1 MRALDE
7 KIKGFNLLELIVVV
21 VIIGVI
27 SAIGYPKFSDW
38 RVDRETRNSVIKIK
52 SLIQGINA
60 QVQRGQYAFVQ
71 VHILEEVDDGGER
84 KLIVTSKGMKPQK
97 LASLLNDGDSEWWND
112 SGEPDFENIC
122 KTTNDDTYWDD
133 NPFQGANNIEV
144 RQITLDNVA
153 TTWQGND
160 GAVCFS
166 KNDRW
171 YSGAPLLQTGSGDQ
185 IFVDSNLF
193 ICRRTNQRAKCDIN
207 DNGIPTTEHKNLYTI
222 EWSRFGNV
230 TYEKFKNNYIIDPKG
245 DRKWNKD
252 DPGEWV
258 KQQ

>member
-1 MRALDE
+1 MRAQDE

-38 RVDRETRNSVIKIK
+38 RLDRETRNSVIKIK

-71 VHILEEVDDGGER
+71 VHVEEDDG
-84 KLIVTSKGMKPQK
+84 LIVTSKGMKPQK

-112 SGEPDFENIC
+112 EGEPDFANIC
-122 KTTNDDTYWDD
+122 KTTDDDTYWDD

-153 TTWQGND
+153 TTWQGTD

-171 YSGAPLLQTGSGDQ
+171 YSGAPQLQTGTGDQ
-185 IFVDSNLF
+185 ILSL
-193 ICRRTNQRAKCDIN
+193 IHI
-207 DNGIPTTEHKNLYTI
+207 
-222 EWSRFGNV
+222 
-230 TYEKFKNNYIIDPKG
+230 
-245 DRKWNKD
+245 
-252 DPGEWV
+252 
-258 KQQ
+258 